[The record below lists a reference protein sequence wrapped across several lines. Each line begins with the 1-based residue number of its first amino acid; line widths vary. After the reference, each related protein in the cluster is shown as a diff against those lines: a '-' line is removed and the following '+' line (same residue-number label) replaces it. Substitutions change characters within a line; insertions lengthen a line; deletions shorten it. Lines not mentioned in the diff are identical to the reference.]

1 MEKGMVLVTVLL
13 AASSQVA
20 VGWTPDSSPMVG
32 QVVRGLEIPVTRV
45 GDPAKNFATW
55 SWHRSE
61 LPDSENLEVLSVLIE
76 RVKMPRE
83 QALDRLRS
91 TLQAASGTGKS
102 EARFPSNLPIGFEAL
117 LHLGNGVNPL
127 VRVAGPQSYFEVYI
141 TAHKPEESA
150 VTPQEREGL
159 HKLSE
164 RLSRWCLAEYEGS
177 LLTAAEPGWVSAEGE
192 RHFPAKAWAESKG
205 FACTTDADGI
215 CRIVAPGGQL
225 VLAAGSPVAVYAGER
240 IELPSIIFAR
250 DGEILIP
257 ESVAARFTSSCS
269 VGRW

>member
-1 MEKGMVLVTVLL
+1 MVLLTVLL

-20 VGWTPDSSPMVG
+20 VGWTPDSSPKVAEI
-32 QVVRGLEIPVTRV
+32 VRGLQIPVTRV
-45 GDPAKNFATW
+45 GNPAEDFATW

-61 LPDSENLEVLSVLIE
+61 LPDSEELEVLSVLIE
-76 RVKMPRE
+76 RVKMPRD
-83 QALDRLRS
+83 QAIDRLRS
-91 TLQAASGTGKS
+91 TLQAASGTGRS

-127 VRVAGPQSYFEVYI
+127 VRVAGPRSYFEVYI

-150 VTPQEREGL
+150 VTPQEREEL

-177 LLTAAEPGWVSAEGE
+177 LLTATGAGWITAEGE
-192 RHFPAKAWAESKG
+192 RHFPARVWAESKD

-215 CRIVAPGGQL
+215 CRIAAPGGRL
-225 VLAAGSPVAVYAGER
+225 LLAAGSSAAIYAGDK
-240 IELPSIIFAR
+240 IVLPSIIYAR

-257 ESVAARFTSSCS
+257 ESVAARFTSSS
-269 VGRW
+269 